1 MSLPKEKRYARI
13 MMHVCVVLGAMCIL
27 LAIIATAMKL
37 YVPAIA
43 MIGLL
48 LLQIYHYK
56 QWQKKA

>member
-13 MMHVCVVLGAMCIL
+13 MMHVCVVLGSMCIL

>member
-48 LLQIYHYK
+48 ILQIYHYK
-56 QWQKKA
+56 

>member
-27 LAIIATAMKL
+27 LAIIATSMKL

>member
-37 YVPAIA
+37 YVPASA

-48 LLQIYHYK
+48 ILQIYHYK
-56 QWQKKA
+56 KWQKKA

>member
-43 MIGLL
+43 MLGLL

>member
-43 MIGLL
+43 MISLL
-48 LLQIYHYK
+48 LLQIYNYK

>member
-48 LLQIYHYK
+48 ILQIYHYK
-56 QWQKKA
+56 KWQKKA

>member
-43 MIGLL
+43 MISLL

>member
-13 MMHVCVVLGAMCIL
+13 MMHVCAVLGAMCIL

-48 LLQIYHYK
+48 ILQIYHYK
-56 QWQKKA
+56 KWQKKA

>member
-1 MSLPKEKRYARI
+1 MSLPKEKKYARI
-13 MMHVCVVLGAMCIL
+13 MMHVCVVLGAMCVL

-48 LLQIYHYK
+48 ILQIYHYK
-56 QWQKKA
+56 KWQKKA

>member
-13 MMHVCVVLGAMCIL
+13 MMHVCAVLGAMCIL

-56 QWQKKA
+56 KWQKKA

>member
-1 MSLPKEKRYARI
+1 MNLPKEKRYARI

>member
-43 MIGLL
+43 MVGLL